1 VRLSER
7 GCHAPRVTCATY
19 GPAIPAL
26 ELPHPTACSRSRPA
40 CDYVVPVTV
49 EQVVLLAEDGS
60 AIGVEDK
67 AVVHHADTPL
77 HLAFSSY
84 VFDSAGNTV
93 LTRRA
98 LHKKNFPGLWTN
110 TCCGHPLPGEDMA
123 ESVLRRLRDELGLAV
138 STAEL
143 ILPGFRYRAVMDG
156 VVENEM
162 CPVFRV
168 LTDDEP
174 VPNPDEVDSFE
185 RVPWAEFASSV
196 LDGTREISPWSRL
209 QVAELVELGPD
220 PLAWPV
226 ADRAGLPSAVVL
238 ASPLQ

>member
-1 VRLSER
+1 M
-7 GCHAPRVTCATY
+7 
-19 GPAIPAL
+19 
-26 ELPHPTACSRSRPA
+26 
-40 CDYVVPVTV
+40 TV

-98 LHKKNFPGLWTN
+98 LHKKTFPGLWTN
-110 TCCGHPLPGEDMA
+110 TCCGHPLPEEDLA
-123 ESVLRRLRDELGLAV
+123 QAVLRRLQDELGMKC
-138 STAEL
+138 SDPEL
-143 ILPGFRYRAVMDG
+143 LLPAFRYRAVMDG

-168 LTDDEP
+168 FSDDEP
-174 VPNPDEVDSFE
+174 TPNPDEVDSTE
-185 RVPWAEFASSV
+185 RVAWTEFAAGV

-209 QVAELVELGPD
+209 QVAELVKLGPD
-220 PLAWPV
+220 PLAWPI
-226 ADRAGLPSAVVL
+226 ADRAGLPGAVRL
-238 ASPLQ
+238 GSPLQ

>member
-1 VRLSER
+1 
-7 GCHAPRVTCATY
+7 
-19 GPAIPAL
+19 
-26 ELPHPTACSRSRPA
+26 
-40 CDYVVPVTV
+40 VTV

-84 VFDSAGNTV
+84 VFDSAGRIV

-98 LHKKNFPGLWTN
+98 LHKKTFPGVWTN

-123 ESVLRRLRDELGLAV
+123 QAVLRRLQDELGMRC
-138 STAEL
+138 SDPEL
-143 ILPGFRYRAVMDG
+143 LLPRFRYRAEMDG

-168 LTDDEP
+168 LSDDEP
-174 VPNPDEVDSFE
+174 VPNPDEVDSAE
-185 RVPWAEFASSV
+185 RVPWTSFAASV
-196 LDGTREISPWSRL
+196 LDGSREISRWAQL
-209 QVAELVELGPD
+209 QVAELVQLGPD
-220 PLAWPV
+220 PLRWPV
-226 ADRAGLPSAVVL
+226 ADRAELPSAVRL
-238 ASPLQ
+238 A

>member
-1 VRLSER
+1 M
-7 GCHAPRVTCATY
+7 
-19 GPAIPAL
+19 
-26 ELPHPTACSRSRPA
+26 
-40 CDYVVPVTV
+40 
-49 EQVVLLAEDGS
+49 EQVVLLGEDGS

-98 LHKKNFPGLWTN
+98 LHKKTFPGLWTN
-110 TCCGHPLPGEDMA
+110 TCCGHPLPEEDMA
-123 ESVLRRLRDELGLAV
+123 EAVRRRLRDELGMDV
-138 STAEL
+138 GVPEL
-143 ILPGFRYRAVMDG
+143 VLPAFRYRAEMDG

-168 LTDDEP
+168 LSDAEP
-174 VPNPDEVDSFE
+174 VPNPDEVDSTE
-185 RVPWAEFASSV
+185 RVPWSVYASSV
-196 LDGTREISPWSRL
+196 LDGTRPVSPWSRL

-226 ADRAGLPSAVVL
+226 ADRAGLPKAVVL
-238 ASPLQ
+238 SPLQ

>member
-1 VRLSER
+1 M
-7 GCHAPRVTCATY
+7 
-19 GPAIPAL
+19 
-26 ELPHPTACSRSRPA
+26 
-40 CDYVVPVTV
+40 

-98 LHKKNFPGLWTN
+98 LHKKTFPGLWTN
-110 TCCGHPLPGEDMA
+110 TCCGHPLPEEDMA
-123 ESVLRRLRDELGLAV
+123 QAVLRRLRDELGM
-138 STAEL
+138 SCAEPEL
-143 ILPGFRYRAVMDG
+143 LLPAFRYRAEMDG

-168 LTDDEP
+168 LSDDEP
-174 VPNPDEVDSFE
+174 NPNPDEVDSTE
-185 RVPWAEFASSV
+185 RVPWTEFAESA
-196 LDGTREISPWSRL
+196 LNGTRVISPWSRL
-209 QVAELVELGPD
+209 QIAELVKLGPD

-226 ADRAGLPSAVVL
+226 ADRAGLPEAVVL
-238 ASPLQ
+238 SPLQ

>member
-1 VRLSER
+1 M
-7 GCHAPRVTCATY
+7 
-19 GPAIPAL
+19 
-26 ELPHPTACSRSRPA
+26 
-40 CDYVVPVTV
+40 TV

-84 VFDSAGNTV
+84 VFDSAGNTI

-98 LHKKNFPGLWTN
+98 LHKKTFPGLWTN
-110 TCCGHPLPGEDMA
+110 TCCGHPLPAEDMEQA
-123 ESVLRRLRDELGLAV
+123 VLRRLRDELGMKV
-138 STAEL
+138 SSAEL
-143 ILPGFRYRAVMDG
+143 LLPAFRYRAVMDG

-168 LTDDEP
+168 LSDDEP
-174 VPNPDEVDSFE
+174 APNPDEVDSTE
-185 RVPWAEFASSV
+185 RVPWASFAASV

-238 ASPLQ
+238 SPLQ

>member
-1 VRLSER
+1 
-7 GCHAPRVTCATY
+7 
-19 GPAIPAL
+19 
-26 ELPHPTACSRSRPA
+26 
-40 CDYVVPVTV
+40 VTV

-98 LHKKNFPGLWTN
+98 LHKKTFPGLWTN
-110 TCCGHPLPGEDMA
+110 TCCGHPLPEEDLA
-123 ESVLRRLRDELGLAV
+123 QAVLRRLQDELGMKC
-138 STAEL
+138 SDPEL
-143 ILPGFRYRAVMDG
+143 LLPAFRYRAVMDG

-168 LTDDEP
+168 FSDDEP
-174 VPNPDEVDSFE
+174 TPNPDEVDSTE
-185 RVPWAEFASSV
+185 RVAWTEFAAGV

-209 QVAELVELGPD
+209 QVAELVKLGPD
-220 PLAWPV
+220 PLAWPI
-226 ADRAGLPSAVVL
+226 ADRAGLPSAVRL
-238 ASPLQ
+238 GSPLQ

>member
-1 VRLSER
+1 M
-7 GCHAPRVTCATY
+7 
-19 GPAIPAL
+19 
-26 ELPHPTACSRSRPA
+26 
-40 CDYVVPVTV
+40 

-84 VFDSAGNTV
+84 VFDSAGRIV

-98 LHKKNFPGLWTN
+98 LHKKTFPGVWTN

-123 ESVLRRLRDELGLAV
+123 QAVLRRLQDELGMRC
-138 STAEL
+138 SDPEL
-143 ILPGFRYRAVMDG
+143 LLPRFRYRAEMDG

-168 LTDDEP
+168 LSDDEP
-174 VPNPDEVDSFE
+174 VPNPDEVDSAE
-185 RVPWAEFASSV
+185 RVPWTEFASSV
-196 LDGTREISPWSRL
+196 LDGSRVISRWAQL
-209 QVAELVELGPD
+209 QVAELVPLGPD
-220 PLAWPV
+220 PLRWPV
-226 ADRAGLPSAVVL
+226 ADRAGLPSAVRL
-238 ASPLQ
+238 A

>member
-1 VRLSER
+1 MVS
-7 GCHAPRVTCATY
+7 
-19 GPAIPAL
+19 
-26 ELPHPTACSRSRPA
+26 
-40 CDYVVPVTV
+40 VTV

-98 LHKKNFPGLWTN
+98 LHKKTFPGLWTN

-123 ESVLRRLRDELGLAV
+123 QAVLRRLQDELGMKC
-138 STAEL
+138 SDPEL
-143 ILPGFRYRAVMDG
+143 LLPGFRYRAVMDG

-168 LTDDEP
+168 FSDDEP
-174 VPNPDEVDSFE
+174 APNPDEVDSTE
-185 RVPWAEFASSV
+185 RVAWADFAAGV
-196 LDGTREISPWSRL
+196 LDGTREISPWSKL
-209 QVAELVELGPD
+209 QVAELVKLGPD

-226 ADRAGLPSAVVL
+226 ADRAGLPSAVRL
-238 ASPLQ
+238 GSPLQ

>member
-1 VRLSER
+1 M
-7 GCHAPRVTCATY
+7 
-19 GPAIPAL
+19 
-26 ELPHPTACSRSRPA
+26 
-40 CDYVVPVTV
+40 TV

-84 VFDSAGNTV
+84 VFDSAGRIV

-98 LHKKNFPGLWTN
+98 LHKKTFPGVWTN

-123 ESVLRRLRDELGLAV
+123 QAVLRRLQDELGMRC
-138 STAEL
+138 SDPEL
-143 ILPGFRYRAVMDG
+143 LLPRFRYRAEMDG

-168 LTDDEP
+168 LSDDEP
-174 VPNPDEVDSFE
+174 VPNPDEVDSAE
-185 RVPWAEFASSV
+185 RVPWTEFAASV
-196 LDGTREISPWSRL
+196 LDGSREISRWAQL
-209 QVAELVELGPD
+209 QVAELVQLGPD
-220 PLAWPV
+220 PLRWPV
-226 ADRAGLPSAVVL
+226 ADRAELPSAVRL
-238 ASPLQ
+238 A

>member
-1 VRLSER
+1 MV
-7 GCHAPRVTCATY
+7 H
-19 GPAIPAL
+19 
-26 ELPHPTACSRSRPA
+26 
-40 CDYVVPVTV
+40 VTV

-67 AVVHHADTPL
+67 AVVHHAETPL

-98 LHKKNFPGLWTN
+98 LHKKTFPGLWTN
-110 TCCGHPLPGEDMA
+110 TCCGHPLPEEDMA
-123 ESVLRRLRDELGLAV
+123 QAVLRRLRDELGMKV
-138 STAEL
+138 SEPEL
-143 ILPGFRYRAVMDG
+143 LLPAFRYRAEMDG

-168 LTDDEP
+168 LSDDEP
-174 VPNPDEVDSFE
+174 VPNPDEVDSTE
-185 RVPWAEFASSV
+185 RVPWSEFAASV

-209 QVAELVELGPD
+209 QVAALVELGPD

-226 ADRAGLPSAVVL
+226 ADRAGLPKAVRL

>member
-1 VRLSER
+1 M
-7 GCHAPRVTCATY
+7 
-19 GPAIPAL
+19 
-26 ELPHPTACSRSRPA
+26 
-40 CDYVVPVTV
+40 

-67 AVVHHADTPL
+67 AVVHHASTPL

-84 VFDSAGNTV
+84 VFDSAGNTI

-98 LHKKNFPGLWTN
+98 LHKRTFPGLWTN
-110 TCCGHPLPGEDMA
+110 TCCGHPLPEEDMA
-123 ESVLRRLRDELGLAV
+123 QAVLRRLRDELGMKV
-138 STAEL
+138 SEPEL
-143 ILPGFRYRAVMDG
+143 LLPAFRYRAEMDG

-168 LTDDEP
+168 LSDDEP
-174 VPNPDEVDSFE
+174 DPNPDEVDSTE
-185 RVPWAEFASSV
+185 RVAWADFAAGV

-209 QVAELVELGPD
+209 QVAQLVKLGPD

-226 ADRAGLPSAVVL
+226 ADRAGLPKAAVL
-238 ASPLQ
+238 SPLQ

>member
-1 VRLSER
+1 M
-7 GCHAPRVTCATY
+7 
-19 GPAIPAL
+19 
-26 ELPHPTACSRSRPA
+26 
-40 CDYVVPVTV
+40 

-84 VFDSAGNTV
+84 VFDSAGRIV

-98 LHKKNFPGLWTN
+98 LHKKTFPGVWTN

-123 ESVLRRLRDELGLAV
+123 QAVLRRLQDELGMRC
-138 STAEL
+138 SDPEL
-143 ILPGFRYRAVMDG
+143 LLPRFRYRAEMDG

-168 LTDDEP
+168 LSDDEP
-174 VPNPDEVDSFE
+174 VPNPDEVDSAE
-185 RVPWAEFASSV
+185 RVPWTEFAASV
-196 LDGTREISPWSRL
+196 LDGSREISRWAQL
-209 QVAELVELGPD
+209 QVAELVQLGPD
-220 PLAWPV
+220 PLRWPV
-226 ADRAGLPSAVVL
+226 ADRAELPSAVRL
-238 ASPLQ
+238 A

>member
-1 VRLSER
+1 
-7 GCHAPRVTCATY
+7 
-19 GPAIPAL
+19 
-26 ELPHPTACSRSRPA
+26 
-40 CDYVVPVTV
+40 VTV

-84 VFDSAGNTV
+84 VFDSSGNTV

-98 LHKKNFPGLWTN
+98 LHKKTFPGLWTN
-110 TCCGHPLPGEDMA
+110 TCCGHPAPGEDIA
-123 ESVLRRLRDELGLAV
+123 QAVLRRLRDELGMEV
-138 STAEL
+138 SEPEL
-143 ILPGFRYRAVMDG
+143 LLPAFRYRAEMDG

-174 VPNPDEVDSFE
+174 TPNPDEVDSTE
-185 RVPWAEFASSV
+185 RVAWTKFAADV
-196 LDGTREISPWSRL
+196 LDGTRKISPWSRL
-209 QVAELVELGPD
+209 QVAELVKLGPD

-226 ADRAGLPSAVVL
+226 ADQAGLPAAVRPV
-238 ASPLQ
+238 SPLR

>member
-1 VRLSER
+1 M
-7 GCHAPRVTCATY
+7 
-19 GPAIPAL
+19 
-26 ELPHPTACSRSRPA
+26 
-40 CDYVVPVTV
+40 TV

-84 VFDSAGNTV
+84 VFDSAGHTV

-98 LHKKNFPGLWTN
+98 LHKKTFPGLWTN
-110 TCCGHPLPGEDMA
+110 TCCGHPLPAEDLA
-123 ESVLRRLRDELGLAV
+123 QAVLRRLQDELGMKC
-138 STAEL
+138 SDPEL
-143 ILPGFRYRAVMDG
+143 LLPAFRYRAVMDG

-168 LTDDEP
+168 LSDDEP
-174 VPNPDEVDSFE
+174 TPNPDEVDSTE
-185 RVPWAEFASSV
+185 RVAWTEFAAGV

-209 QVAELVELGPD
+209 QVAELVKLGPD
-220 PLAWPV
+220 PLAWPI
-226 ADRAGLPSAVVL
+226 ADRAGLPSAVRL
-238 ASPLQ
+238 GSPLQ

>member
-1 VRLSER
+1 M
-7 GCHAPRVTCATY
+7 
-19 GPAIPAL
+19 
-26 ELPHPTACSRSRPA
+26 
-40 CDYVVPVTV
+40 
-49 EQVVLLAEDGS
+49 EQVVLLAEDGT
-60 AIGVEDK
+60 AAGVEDK

-98 LHKKNFPGLWTN
+98 LHKKTFPGLWTN

-123 ESVLRRLRDELGLAV
+123 QSVLRRLRDELGMTTPAP
-138 STAEL
+138 EL
-143 ILPGFRYRAVMDG
+143 LLPAFRYRAVMDG

-168 LTDDEP
+168 LSDAEP
-174 VPNPDEVDSFE
+174 VPNPDEVDSTE
-185 RVPWAEFASSV
+185 RVPWSEYASSV
-196 LDGTREISPWSRL
+196 LDGTRAVSPWSRL

-226 ADRAGLPSAVVL
+226 AGPETLPAAVLTNWRSASRP
-238 ASPLQ
+238 A

>member
-1 VRLSER
+1 MSLCER
-7 GCHAPRVTCATY
+7 GSHAPRVTCDTY
-19 GPAIPAL
+19 GPAISPL
-26 ELPHPTACSRSRPA
+26 KLTRPRGSRSWPP

-98 LHKKNFPGLWTN
+98 LHKKTFPGLWTN
-110 TCCGHPLPGEDMA
+110 TCCGHPLPEEDMA
-123 ESVLRRLRDELGLAV
+123 QAVLRRLRDELGMKV
-138 STAEL
+138 SEPEL
-143 ILPGFRYRAVMDG
+143 LLPAFRYRAEMDG

-168 LTDDEP
+168 LSDDEP
-174 VPNPDEVDSFE
+174 VPNPDEVDSTE
-185 RVPWAEFASSV
+185 RVPWSEFASSV
-196 LDGTREISPWSRL
+196 LDGTRAISPWSRL
-209 QVAELVELGPD
+209 QVAALVELGPD

-226 ADRAGLPSAVVL
+226 ADRAGLPKAVRL
-238 ASPLQ
+238 GSPLQ

>member
-1 VRLSER
+1 M
-7 GCHAPRVTCATY
+7 
-19 GPAIPAL
+19 
-26 ELPHPTACSRSRPA
+26 
-40 CDYVVPVTV
+40 

-98 LHKKNFPGLWTN
+98 LHKKTFPGVWTN
-110 TCCGHPLPGEDMA
+110 TCCGHPLPDEDMA
-123 ESVLRRLRDELGLAV
+123 EAVLRRLSDELGMKC
-138 STAEL
+138 SDPEL
-143 ILPGFRYRAVMDG
+143 LLPGFRYRAEMDG

-168 LTDDEP
+168 LSDDEP
-174 VPNPDEVDSFE
+174 NPNPDEVDSTE
-185 RVPWAEFASSV
+185 RVPWTEFASSV
-196 LDGTREISPWSRL
+196 LDGTRVVSAWSRL
-209 QVAELVELGPD
+209 QIAELVKLGPD
-220 PLAWPV
+220 PLRWPV
-226 ADRAGLPSAVVL
+226 AGREGLPSAVRL
-238 ASPLQ
+238 A

>member
-1 VRLSER
+1 M
-7 GCHAPRVTCATY
+7 
-19 GPAIPAL
+19 
-26 ELPHPTACSRSRPA
+26 
-40 CDYVVPVTV
+40 

-84 VFDSAGNTV
+84 VFDSAGRIV

-98 LHKKNFPGLWTN
+98 LHKKTFPGVWTN
-110 TCCGHPLPGEDMA
+110 TCCGHPLPDEDMA
-123 ESVLRRLRDELGLAV
+123 AAVVRRLHDELGLNCADP
-138 STAEL
+138 EL
-143 ILPGFRYRAVMDG
+143 LLPAFRYRAEMDG

-168 LTDDEP
+168 VCDDEP
-174 VPNPDEVDSFE
+174 VPNPDEVDSTE
-185 RVPWAEFASSV
+185 RVAWSEFAASA
-196 LDGTREISPWSRL
+196 LDGTREISPWSKL
-209 QVAELVELGPD
+209 QIAELVKLGPD

-226 ADRAGLPSAVVL
+226 ADRAGLPKAVRL
-238 ASPLQ
+238 GSPLQ